1 MVLTVCSND
10 AQDTTQ
16 EFSYFQ
22 SPGTIS
28 FARSFLDF
36 LLLFHCMLNLPSA
49 PGSTQGELKCLTVDD
64 ISTVGSATCDHS
76 ENQLWFMV
84 LAV

>member
-1 MVLTVCSND
+1 MVLDLCSND
-10 AQDTTQ
+10 PKDNRQL
-16 EFSYFQ
+16 FSHLD
-22 SPGTIS
+22 SRGPIV

>member
-1 MVLTVCSND
+1 MVLDLCSND
-10 AQDTTQ
+10 PKDNRQL
-16 EFSYFQ
+16 FSYLE
-22 SPGTIS
+22 SSGPIV

-49 PGSTQGELKCLTVDD
+49 PGSTQGELKCLTVVD